1 MNKQR
6 RTEDLS
12 EYAEQI
18 YYVIV
23 STCLLAFVI
32 ALVVIEKGVL

>member
-6 RTEDLS
+6 RTGDLS
-12 EYAEQI
+12 ECAEQI

-23 STCLLAFVI
+23 STCLLAFVV